1 MPSSSDASGPFQ
13 LHLTLRWSKANPIE
27 RGTRDKLNFGNIP
40 DGPGVYRIQ
49 CQMPGRPMR
58 VYVGE
63 AGNLKT
69 RIDNYGRAYKTAGG
83 GRVSPNRGINR
94 RLRNVL
100 RRTGT
105 AQIQIATEAKV
116 SIGAGRAR
124 KVVMAKEF
132 HRLLTEAAAIVYEQ
146 LHGNALVI
154 NAAAPDVVVKFAPT
168 PAGPEAR
175 TGRRE

>member
-1 MPSSSDASGPFQ
+1 MPRSSDASGSLQ
-13 LHLTLRWSKANPIE
+13 LHLTLRWSTANPIKK
-27 RGTRDKLNFGNIP
+27 GTSDELVFGNLP

-58 VYVGE
+58 VYIGQ

-69 RIDNYGRAYKTAGG
+69 RIDNYGRAYKTVGG

-100 RRTGT
+100 RRQGT

-116 SIGAGRAR
+116 SVGAGRAR

-132 HRLLTEAAAIVYEQ
+132 HRLLTEAVAIVYEQ
-146 LHGNALVI
+146 LHGSALVI
-154 NAAAPDVVVKFAPT
+154 NAAAPDVIVKFASA